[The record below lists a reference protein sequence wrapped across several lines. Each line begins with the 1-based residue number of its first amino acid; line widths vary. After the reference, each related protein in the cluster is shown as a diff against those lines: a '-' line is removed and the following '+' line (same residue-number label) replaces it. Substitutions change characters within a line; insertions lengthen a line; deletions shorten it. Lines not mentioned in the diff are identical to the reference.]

1 LEANVRTLLRSSL
14 VSILALSLIYAPIAS
29 AASKAVGV
37 VVHAESAL
45 LGAAAVTGGSTVY
58 SGDRLT
64 TRKDGTLRM
73 RVGGGQV
80 YLLAESAATVESVGE
95 GFRAALEQ
103 GTVGF
108 ATTAAQPAAVLAA
121 GATIRPAGDRAAH
134 GQVTVV
140 GPTELV
146 VASYRG
152 DVEVAFEGETFL
164 VSAGNSYHLTMAP
177 EPQGP
182 VGEGDADAKRRRLLV
197 VWLGIA
203 AAGGLTAFALWRAL
217 RSPDAP

>member
-1 LEANVRTLLRSSL
+1 M
-14 VSILALSLIYAPIAS
+14 AS
-29 AASKAVGV
+29 AAAKAVGV

-45 LGAAAVTGGSTVY
+45 LGNTAVTGGSTVY
-58 SGDRLT
+58 SGDRLA
-64 TRKDGTLRM
+64 TRQDGTLRL

-95 GFRAALEQ
+95 GFRAALER
-103 GTVGF
+103 GTFGF
-108 ATTAAQPAAVLAA
+108 ATAAAQPAAVVAA
-121 GATIRPAGDRAAH
+121 GATIRPAGSRAAH
-134 GQVTVV
+134 GQVSVV
-140 GPTELV
+140 GPNELV

-164 VSAGNSYHLTMAP
+164 VSAGNTYHLAMAP

-182 VGEGDADAKRRRLLV
+182 VGEGESDAKRRRLV
-197 VWLGIA
+197 AVWLGIA
-203 AAGGLTAFALWRAL
+203 AAGGVTAFALWRAL